1 MRPKDEAEIC
11 NVQESEHYC
20 INQHKLA
27 FMSTS
32 STTTSPSPHSLPTLS
47 RARWATRLQF
57 MALGTLAGTWGA
69 HIPSVK
75 ARYALSE
82 GTLSM
87 VLLSAAIGAVLSLF
101 VAGRIVG
108 RLGARGGSALA
119 VLVMSGVLAIVLE
132 FPGVAVLMFSMLFF
146 GAAMSLFDVAINTEG
161 AALESLGG
169 VPIMSNLHGMFS
181 VGGMTGAALASM
193 MLAAGV
199 APSLQLP
206 IVCAAIA
213 LAGVLGSRGML
224 ETHASGADGGDE
236 DSGKAHFAWP
246 RGLLL
251 IIGLLIFCGMTA
263 EGVMYDWSV
272 LYLKQEVGMPQ
283 ASAAIGYAV
292 FSGAMALARFGGDA
306 LRERYSE
313 RALLRAGG
321 GVAAVAMAVVLLSA
335 NAWIAMIGFALVG
348 AGLAPVAPILFNAA
362 TRVPGVSR
370 AAAIASVTSIG
381 YSGFMVG
388 PPLIGSLATASSLTM
403 ALGVLV
409 LAAAM
414 LALGARYVPE
424 KAG

>member
-1 MRPKDEAEIC
+1 MT
-11 NVQESEHYC
+11 
-20 INQHKLA
+20 
-27 FMSTS
+27 STS
-32 STTTSPSPHSLPTLS
+32 TAALSSHSLPVLA

-82 GTLSM
+82 ATLSL
-87 VLLSAAIGAVLSLF
+87 VLLAAAVGAVLSLF
-101 VAGRIVG
+101 IAGRIVG
-108 RLGARGGSALA
+108 RLGARGAAVLA
-119 VLVMSGVLAIVLE
+119 VLVMSGVLGVVLE
-132 FPGVAVLMFSMLFF
+132 FPGVPVLLPAMLLF
-146 GAAMSLFDVAINTEG
+146 GAGMSLFDVAINTEG
-161 AALESLGG
+161 AVLESLGG
-169 VPIMSNLHGMFS
+169 RPIMSNLHGMFS
-181 VGGMTGAALASM
+181 VGGMTGAALASW
-193 MLAAGV
+193 MLAAGI
-199 APSLQLP
+199 APRLQLAGMC
-206 IVCAAIA
+206 VAIA
-213 LAGVLGSRGML
+213 AVGVLSARGML
-224 ETHASGADGGDE
+224 ETHASGAEDDG
-236 DSGKAHFAWP
+236 GKAHFAWP

-251 IIGLLIFCGMTA
+251 VIGLLIFCGMTA

-283 ASAAIGYAV
+283 ARAAIGYAT

-306 LRERYSE
+306 MRARYSE

-321 GVAAVAMAVVLLSA
+321 SVAAVAMALVLLSA
-335 NAWIAMIGFALVG
+335 NAWVALIGFALVG

-388 PPLIGSLATASSLTM
+388 PPLIGSLATATSLTM

-414 LALGARYVPE
+414 LALGARHVPE
-424 KAG
+424 RTR